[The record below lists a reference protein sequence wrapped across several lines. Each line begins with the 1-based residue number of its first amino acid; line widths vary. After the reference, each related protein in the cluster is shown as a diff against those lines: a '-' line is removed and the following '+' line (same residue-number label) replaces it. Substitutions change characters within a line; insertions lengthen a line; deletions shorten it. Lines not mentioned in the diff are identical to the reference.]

1 MSDLTEGPT
10 IRLKAPDRVAAA
22 EAAPVQPT
30 PAPGQLLAGRYT
42 VLQLLGQGGMGV
54 VLAAYDSTLDRRVAL
69 KLLQARFDDGPVHQ
83 TCLLREAQAMARLS
97 HPNVVAVYDA
107 GQLADGRI
115 FIAMEMVKGQT
126 LRSWCKERP
135 RVWHEV
141 LEVFIAAGRG
151 LSAAHESGLVHRDFK
166 PDNVLVGD
174 DGRVRV
180 MDFGVARSD
189 SSSSDSDSSEAPTPP
204 SSLSGPDV
212 RESPLTLPGTVV
224 GTPKYLAPE
233 LFRNSPADA
242 RSDLFAF
249 CIALYEALYGQ
260 SPYPGTTREERMR
273 ARLDGQVL
281 PPPAKGGTP
290 SWVTHV
296 VLQGLR
302 PEPSQRPPSMQALL
316 RALSRDRAPARTRWL
331 ALAASLVALLALAG
345 GTTWILRVAERAQ
358 LCQGGPLHLKG
369 VWDADVQGRLQQ
381 AFVSTG
387 KPFALDASTSVQ
399 KALGT
404 YANDW
409 VTQHREACEATR
421 LHGEQSEELLTR
433 RMACLERR
441 RRELGALSEVFVQ
454 ADAAVVQRAVQAVQ
468 GLSPLASCAD
478 VDALLAEVPPPSDPR
493 TREAVEALRQE
504 LARGQALSLSGKYKD
519 AMELT
524 QALVSRAR
532 SVDYPPVLAE
542 ALLGLG
548 RHGLSIH
555 PGESV
560 QVLAEAAHLA
570 TAHRQDR
577 LAAEAS
583 VSLVRALNTL
593 NQDERAGWWLAHAR
607 SLLTRIH
614 GDAVL
619 EAELECDQGV
629 SQSTRGRHALSL
641 ASFERCHQM
650 YERALGPEHMR
661 TIDAEGNVA
670 LAMSELGQVS
680 RASQRLEQVAARF
693 QSALGPRHPV
703 VALWWVNVA
712 DHKRQMGELDQ
723 ALRLLE
729 RANDIQ
735 RETLPPVAMCGFMW
749 HLKMSV
755 LRTELGHHAEAVTQ
769 ARAAVDMAR
778 RLDVLEHGQD
788 GFLAQEQLAVALAR
802 GGQYREAQE
811 VLGRASRLSEHPQ
824 APEGRM
830 RALGWR
836 AQAFLDGWQGRH
848 GEAARLHE
856 RAYQDMLR
864 LEGEEGRL
872 TTLLRVELAASL
884 VGAGRYPEALEL
896 ARVSQ
901 RLLEERLGAR
911 APKLAQALHVQ
922 GEALLELG
930 EPARA
935 VPLLERALHIVELD
949 GVDFSDRD
957 RLRQLLARALAGSG
971 GDSVR
976 VVSTLR

>member
-1 MSDLTEGPT
+1 LD
-10 IRLKAPDRVAAA
+10 APAREAAV
-22 EAAPVQPT
+22 EAAPVQPM

-83 TCLLREAQAMARLS
+83 ARLLREAQAMARLS

-135 RVWHEV
+135 RAWHEV

-189 SSSSDSDSSEAPTPP
+189 STSADSDSSEAPTPP
-204 SSLSGPDV
+204 SALSGPDV
-212 RESPLTLPGTVV
+212 WDTPLTLPGTVV

-233 LFRNSPADA
+233 LLRRSPADA

-249 CIALYEALYGQ
+249 CVALYEALYGQ
-260 SPYPGTTREERMR
+260 SPYPGTTRQERMW
-273 ARLDGQVL
+273 ARLDGQVS

-302 PEPSQRPPSMQALL
+302 PEPSQRPPSMQVLL

-345 GTTWILRVAERAQ
+345 GATAWNLRVAERAQ

-399 KALGT
+399 KALGA

-421 LHGEQSEELLTR
+421 LRGEQSEDLLGR

-441 RRELGALSEVFVQ
+441 RRELGALGQVFVQ
-454 ADAAVVQRAVQAVQ
+454 ADAAVVQQAVQAVQ
-468 GLSPLASCAD
+468 GLSPLASCSD

-548 RHGLSIH
+548 RHGLYIH

-570 TAHRQDR
+570 NAHRQDR

-583 VSLVRALNTL
+583 ISLVRALNTL
-593 NQDERAGWWLAHAR
+593 NQDERAEWWLAHAR

-619 EAELECDQGV
+619 EAQLECDQGV
-629 SQSTRGRHALSL
+629 YQATRGRQALSL
-641 ASFERCHQM
+641 AAFERCHQM

-661 TIDAEGNVA
+661 TIGAEGNVA
-670 LAMSELGQVS
+670 LALSELGQV
-680 RASQRLEQVAARF
+680 RQASQQLEQVAARF
-693 QSALGPRHPV
+693 QSALGPRHPL
-703 VALWWVNVA
+703 VAVSWVNIA

-729 RANDIQ
+729 RADDIQ
-735 RETLPPVAMCGFMW
+735 RETLPPVSMGGFMW

-769 ARAAVDMAR
+769 ARVVVDMAR
-778 RLDVLEHGQD
+778 RLDILERGQG
-788 GFLAQEQLAVALAR
+788 GFLAHEQLALTLAR
-802 GGQYREAQE
+802 VGQYREAWQ
-811 VLGRASRLSEHPQ
+811 VLRRALRISEHPQ
-824 APEGRM
+824 APEAM
-830 RALGWR
+830 RAFGWS
-836 AQAFLDGWQGRH
+836 AQAFLHDRQGRH
-848 GEAARLHE
+848 GEAARLYE
-856 RAYQDMLR
+856 RAYQHLVR
-864 LEGEEGRL
+864 LEGAEGRG
-872 TTLLRVELAASL
+872 TTFVRVDLAASL
-884 VGAGRYPEALEL
+884 VGAGRYHEALEL

-911 APKLAQALHVQ
+911 APKLAQALQVQ

-935 VPLLERALHIVELD
+935 VPLLERALHIVELG
-949 GVDFSDRD
+949 GVDFNDRD
-957 RLRQLLARALAGSG
+957 RLRQLLARALAGPD

-976 VVSTLR
+976 VVSTRR